1 MKKIDKLM
9 VELNCFNRE
18 QRVDEV
24 MIKLSVKER
33 KAHVR
38 MLLRAEKVL
47 AR

>member
-1 MKKIDKLM
+1 VQGVAPKDLRG
-9 VELNCFNRE
+9 L
-18 QRVDEV
+18 VDEV